1 LLANKKN
8 FEYFCIIL
16 IKGYEKLLQKNDSD
30 DFVRILN
37 LRKRKNYFK
46 KST

>member
-16 IKGYEKLLQKNDSD
+16 IKEYEKSLQKDDSD
-30 DFVRILN
+30 DFVRISN
-37 LRKRKNYFK
+37 LRRKII
-46 KST
+46 